1 MQWEHLTALAL
12 FAFVSTFTPGPNN
25 LMLMTSGANVGFNR
39 TLPHMLGIT
48 IGFPVMVI
56 LVGFGLV
63 EVFARYPVIHQVL
76 KVMSLSY
83 LFYLAYKIARSQ
95 PPQTGNETYT
105 PLSFLQAAS
114 FQWVNPKGW
123 SMALTAVTVYNP
135 DNSLLGLG
143 LIAFIYALANLPS
156 GTFWI
161 VAGKQ
166 LQYFLTNAKRIR
178 LFNYSMAALLVISTL
193 PMM

>member
-1 MQWEHLTALAL
+1 MHWEHITALAL

-48 IGFPVMVI
+48 IGFPVMVV

-63 EVFARYPVIHQVL
+63 EVFDRYPLIHQLL
-76 KVMSLSY
+76 KVLSLSY
-83 LFYLAYKIARSQ
+83 LFYLAYQIARSQ
-95 PPQTGNETYT
+95 PPQSNTDTYK
-105 PLSFLQAAS
+105 PLSFFQAAC

-135 DNSLLGLG
+135 SNSLLGLG
-143 LIAFIYALANLPS
+143 LIALIYALANIPS
-156 GTFWI
+156 GSFWI

-166 LQYFLTNAKRIR
+166 LQYWLTNATRVR
-178 LFNYSMAALLVISTL
+178 WFNYSMAVLLIASTL
-193 PMM
+193 PML